1 MKFIRLLN
9 NIKLRRKLSLTFITV
24 AVVPLLI
31 SGIFLTGK
39 LREIMIADAFQ
50 QATDNVDRVRK
61 RTEEVI
67 KVPLDISYQLSND
80 SRMKAV
86 ASRRYDSYIEVIQTY
101 RQYSDIR
108 DYVRLYKEI
117 KAIRLYTPNPTMLNN
132 WEFMQPDAQIEQ
144 TEWYKM
150 ALSKKG
156 LAGWGYIEDE
166 RDQTHY
172 LSLVRKI
179 SLDELGQ
186 ESVLVINVNTARLN
200 SILSQESFTTMIV
213 DDHNHIVAANRP
225 DLYGKNLA
233 EVHTAQSILT
243 QSDGS
248 FEVDMDGERSEVVIS
263 SLIPESSWNGLR
275 VISVFTVSDILRDA
289 NGVIRL
295 ATLVI
300 AGSLIVAVLL
310 VYASASLITSRLLR
324 LSKHMSKVGTGSGS
338 WDTYLDLDGKDEIG
352 QLSRQF
358 NALVQRVSQLML
370 EVEESNRQKRLLEQ
384 KQNEIKFK
392 MLASQINPHFLFNTL
407 ESIRM
412 EAHIRG
418 EEDLAEA
425 VWQLSSLI
433 RNSLEVGNGKIR
445 LSEELNMVLCYL
457 ELQKFRYEDRLLYK
471 LEVAPGTE
479 DIELPPL
486 IIQPLVENSIIH
498 GLDHKEEGST
508 RITIRT
514 ELGEN
519 EEVYVE
525 IHDNGAGI
533 PAWKIEE
540 LQKQL
545 KEQEPGEAGQ
555 RIGLR
560 NVHDRLQLTY
570 SNGSGLSIESKE
582 GEGTSIRFCIP
593 RGNETN
599 VYSNDC

>member
-1 MKFIRLLN
+1 MNFIRLLN
-9 NIKLRRKLSLTFITV
+9 DIKLRRKLSLTFITV

-39 LREIMIADAFQ
+39 LREIMIADAFN
-50 QATDNVDRVRK
+50 QATDNVERVRK

-80 SRMKAV
+80 SRMKSV
-86 ASRRYDSYIEVIQTY
+86 VSRSYDSYIEVIQTY

-108 DYVRLYKEI
+108 DYIRLYKEV

-132 WEFMQPDAQIEQ
+132 WEFMQPDDQ
-144 TEWYKM
+144 TEQSDWYKM

-166 RDQTHY
+166 RDQTKY

-179 SLDELGQ
+179 NLDDPGQ
-186 ESVLVINVNTARLN
+186 DSVLVINVNTALLN
-200 SILSQESFTTMIV
+200 SILSQESFSTMIV
-213 DDHNHIVAANRP
+213 DDHNNIVAANRP

-233 EVHTAQSILT
+233 EVHTGDSILKH
-243 QSDGS
+243 SDGS
-248 FEVDMDGERSEVVIS
+248 FDANMDGKRSKVVIS
-263 SLIPESSWNGLR
+263 SLIPETSWNGLR
-275 VISVFTVSDILRDA
+275 VISVFTVSDIVRDA

-295 ATLVI
+295 AALVI
-300 AGSLIVAVLL
+300 ICCLIIAVLL
-310 VYASASLITSRLLR
+310 VQASASLITSRLLR
-324 LSKHMSKVGTGSGS
+324 LSKHMSRVGTGSGH

-358 NALVQRVSQLML
+358 NALVQRISQLML
-370 EVEESNRQKRLLEQ
+370 EVEESNQQKRLLEQ

-412 EAHIRG
+412 EAHLRG

-425 VWQLSSLI
+425 VWQLSRLI
-433 RNSLEVGNGKIR
+433 RSSLEVGNGKIR
-445 LSEELNMVLCYL
+445 LSEELDMVRCYL
-457 ELQKFRYEDRLLYK
+457 ELQKFRYEDRLMYK
-471 LEVAPGTE
+471 LEVAQGTE

-514 ELGEN
+514 KLGEDG
-519 EEVYVE
+519 EVYVE
-525 IHDNGAGI
+525 IQDNGAGI
-533 PAWKIEE
+533 PAWKLEE

-545 KEQEPGEAGQ
+545 KEEEPQETGG

-570 SNGSGLSIESKE
+570 GHASGLSIESKK
-582 GEGTSIRFCIP
+582 GEGTRITFCIL
-593 RGNETN
+593 RGNEIE
-599 VYSNDC
+599 CLQ